1 MNSYKNLRERI
12 LEVIERDIKPYL
24 EMDGGSISLVNIEE
38 GIVYV
43 ELTGACETCP
53 SSTMTL
59 KRGVE
64 AILKRKISGIR
75 AVELAGLDSTF
86 VVD

>member
-1 MNSYKNLRERI
+1 MRERI

-24 EMDGGSISLVNIEE
+24 EMDGGSISLVNVYE
-38 GIVYV
+38 GVVYV

-53 SSTMTL
+53 SSNMTL

-64 AILKRKISGIR
+64 AILKRKVSGIR
-75 AVELAGLDSTF
+75 AVKLAGLDSTF
-86 VVD
+86 ASD